1 MAVTATA
8 VAQINPVFDS
18 TIPANVLVVS
28 GTESLGTQQAKLK
41 RIGHQVARERDPG
54 VEVACTHQRLAKD
67 LPSIRERP
75 QALARC
81 VTRTPAERTI

>member
-1 MAVTATA
+1 LRTTLTATA

-54 VEVACTHQRLAKD
+54 ILRVEVACTHQRLAKD
-67 LPSIRERP
+67 LPSIRNGHKP
-75 QALARC
+75 SLD
-81 VTRTPAERTI
+81 V